1 MRGKVGSKLTL
12 STLGAVMSN
21 TDSFIEEVTDE
32 VRRDKLYAALR
43 KYGWIGILAV
53 AAIVGGA
60 AYSEYNKAQ
69 ARAQAEATG
78 DSMLAALQLDESAE
92 RAAAL
97 ALVEVN
103 NPSVSAIVSLMT
115 AAEQSSAGET
125 ILANETLQSVA
136 NAQDLPLIY
145 RQIASFKA
153 LGLSAAELPVEER
166 RAGYEALSQPGNP
179 LRLLVT
185 EQLGLIDI
193 EAGDTAAA
201 LVVFQGIIDDS
212 EATAD
217 LQQRSV
223 QLMIALGAEPDLTQ
237 LTASGN

>member
-1 MRGKVGSKLTL
+1 
-12 STLGAVMSN
+12 MSN